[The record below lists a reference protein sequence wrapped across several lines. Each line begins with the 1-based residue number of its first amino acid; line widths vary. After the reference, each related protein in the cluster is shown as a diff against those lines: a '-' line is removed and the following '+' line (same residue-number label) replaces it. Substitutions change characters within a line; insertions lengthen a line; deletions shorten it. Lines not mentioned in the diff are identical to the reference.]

1 MKKKN
6 AMFLI
11 TGGLIAALYAMLTY
25 LSAAF
30 GLAYGPIQFRISEAF
45 TVLPIFSP
53 AAIPGLA
60 IGCLISNIGSF
71 NAADMLFGT
80 IATLLAAIFT
90 RLFRNIKIKG
100 IPFLSLLCPVVF
112 NAVIIGL
119 ELALLYFDEFSFMGF
134 IIAALEV
141 GLGELLVC
149 FILGI
154 PFIKLLEKHND
165 KLFGKLNK

>member
-6 AMFLI
+6 ATFLV
-11 TGGLIAALYAMLTY
+11 TGAIIAAAYAMLTY
-25 LSAAF
+25 LSASF
-30 GLAYGPIQFRISEAF
+30 GLAYGPIQFRVSEAL

-80 IATLLAAIFT
+80 LATLIAAIFT
-90 RLFRNIKIKG
+90 RVFRNIKIKG
-100 IPFLSLLCPVVF
+100 IPFLSLLCPVIS
-112 NAVIIGL
+112 NALIIGF
-119 ELALLYFDEFSFMGF
+119 ELAILYFDEFSFFGF
-134 IIAALEV
+134 LIAALEV

-154 PFIKLLEKHND
+154 PFIKLIEKHKN
-165 KLFGKLNK
+165 KLFL